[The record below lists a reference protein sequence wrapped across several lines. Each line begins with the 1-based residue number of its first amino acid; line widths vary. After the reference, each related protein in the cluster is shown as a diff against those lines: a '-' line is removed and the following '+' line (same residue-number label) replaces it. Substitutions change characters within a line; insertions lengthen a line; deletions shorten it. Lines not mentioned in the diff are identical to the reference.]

1 MPPPPRLIPLLLIPL
16 LTGCITRVVTVRSN
30 PSGTL
35 VYLNGEEV
43 GRTPVTREFQW
54 YGTYDVILRKDGY
67 QTIKTS
73 AAVSAPWWQFI
84 PLDFLTDLL
93 PVTDER
99 IISYDLEIQ
108 PPANPAKILT
118 NGEEMRTQLESS
130 ERTKTK
136 IPATRPTASS
146 TQPVSH

>member
-1 MPPPPRLIPLLLIPL
+1 MPTPTRLTPLLLIPL

-30 PSGTL
+30 PSGAL
-35 VYLNGEEV
+35 VYLNSEEV

-99 IISYDLEIQ
+99 IISYEIGR
-108 PPANPAKILT
+108 AH
-118 NGEEMRTQLESS
+118 
-130 ERTKTK
+130 
-136 IPATRPTASS
+136 
-146 TQPVSH
+146 V